1 MHSRT
6 HLARTKI
13 AWLITAFIL
22 SSAVPAVAQ
31 LRGTVTGE
39 QGQLVADAS
48 VEVSRVAAQVTTNC
62 ADSNGAGAS
71 GHNLL
76 AAGTDPGL
84 ARLLGWLEA
93 VRRHTP
99 GCIDPAASAI
109 GRWQQRELEILLRDT
124 RELAKFLARAEQGRS
139 EQGSRQDRDR
149 AVFAIYGH
157 RMTLDELE
165 RTFYGGES
173 LTANQLL
180 RRAAVLHADIA
191 AHVPGTL
198 SSEPLVEDGGR
209 KGWRAGTTHWE
220 VGRQLLDSITPGP
233 ANDAG
238 ASLWYRAVSAHLLHD
253 ARLGEASPH
262 LEKARRLFPA
272 EPVFLLDSAYLHEEL
287 SSAAVQAAR
296 DALRAD
302 GVIVAVAGR
311 QAELQQAERFL
322 RQASSLSPEDARI
335 RVRLGR
341 TLGELGRHQE
351 AATELRRAIDAK
363 PDPPLLYLAELF
375 LGREVHALG
384 RRDESKRHFEN
395 AAALYPNAQAP
406 QLALGE
412 LARQSGDR
420 RSAMMTIQ
428 RLAERSSSGDDSDPW
443 WSYYRPHQQDATTL
457 MEEMRA
463 LASW

>member
-22 SSAVPAVAQ
+22 SSAVPAAAQ

-62 ADSNGAGAS
+62 AGSNGAGAS

-76 AAGTDPGL
+76 AAGTDLGL

-139 EQGSRQDRDR
+139 EQGSRQDRDS

-287 SSAAVQAAR
+287 SSAGPGSPGRAAR
-296 DALRAD
+296 RRRHRS
-302 GVIVAVAGR
+302 GR
-311 QAELQQAERFL
+311 GSTGRTSTGGTFPSTGL
-322 RQASSLSPEDARI
+322 SLSPEDARI

-363 PDPPLLYLAELF
+363 PDPPLLLPRGVVSWPGSACARAP
-375 LGREVHALG
+375 GRIE
-384 RRDESKRHFEN
+384 
-395 AAALYPNAQAP
+395 AP
-406 QLALGE
+406 L
-412 LARQSGDR
+412 
-420 RSAMMTIQ
+420 
-428 RLAERSSSGDDSDPW
+428 
-443 WSYYRPHQQDATTL
+443 
-457 MEEMRA
+457 
-463 LASW
+463 